1 MKGINENS
9 FSIIGDATDKIN
21 FFYQRYSIIQ
31 QVERKLGY
39 AINYLH
45 SNNYIREQFVMNCL
59 VRVLLM
65 VVMKRKRSFS

>member
-9 FSIIGDATDKIN
+9 LSIIGDATDKIN

-39 AINYLH
+39 
-45 SNNYIREQFVMNCL
+45 SNICILIIILENN
-59 VRVLLM
+59 
-65 VVMKRKRSFS
+65 SS